1 MRKEQRFYL
10 EIEEFT
16 IEVTR
21 KKIKNLYL
29 RIKPPEGK
37 ICVSAPMFMR
47 EEQIEAFVRQ
57 RVDWI
62 RKSRAKCQKEQEER
76 HPELTK
82 EQEALLKKRLEA
94 EIWKI
99 IWEQEPL
106 MGVKVTG
113 VTIRKMKTR
122 WGSCNVRTG
131 HINMNLELA
140 WKNREQLTYV
150 VVHEM
155 CHLLEPSHNKV
166 FWAYMSQYF
175 PDWKRVRQSLKAG

>member
-1 MRKEQRFYL
+1 MKKEQISYL
-10 EIEEFT
+10 QIEEFT

-29 RIKPPEGK
+29 RIKPPEGE
-37 ICVSAPMFMR
+37 ICISAPLFVSD
-47 EEQIEAFVRQ
+47 EQIVAFVKE
-57 RVDWI
+57 RVQWI
-62 RKSRAKCQKEQEER
+62 RKGREKCLQQPKE
-76 HPELTK
+76 PFPKLTK
-82 EQEALLKKRLEA
+82 EQEKLIRKRLETEA
-94 EIWKI
+94 
-99 IWEQEPL
+99 WELIRKWEPL

-131 HINMNLELA
+131 HININFELA
-140 WKNREQLTYV
+140 WKEKEQLTYV

-166 FWAYMSQYF
+166 FWAYMDRFF
-175 PDWKRVRQSLKAG
+175 PDWKCVRQSLKA